1 MRVSGTDKFMKTM
14 GKIAMNDNGR
24 KKPRLHV
31 IPGGLHRSA
40 EYGPVRIVAAP
51 ENAPP
56 FSVDAMTYEEDTFL
70 IMSADPEDVPPDI
83 HPIRLMA
90 ELEAFKPKEI
100 GSVIVKNGNP
110 LKLLA
115 VVHDVNKEPTCRGK
129 WVEKALQAVF
139 REVERRGIQSLGMP
153 LLATRHGRLPC
164 SRFAQLLSRV
174 LAQNDFQSLKKLWIV
189 APVPDNCDVISALE
203 ENFYLNPS

>member
-1 MRVSGTDKFMKTM
+1 M

-24 KKPRLHV
+24 KKPNLHV
-31 IPGGLHRSA
+31 IPGGLHRTA
-40 EYGPVRIVAAP
+40 EYGAVRIVAAP

-56 FSVDAMTYEEDTFL
+56 FPVDAMTYEEDTFL
-70 IMSADPEDVPPDI
+70 IMSADPEEVPPDI
-83 HPIRLMA
+83 HPIRLIA
-90 ELEAFKPKEI
+90 ELESFEPKKI
-100 GSVIVKNGNP
+100 GSVIVKTGMP

-129 WVEKALQAVF
+129 YVEKALHAVF

-174 LAQNDFQSLKKLWIV
+174 LAQNEFNSLKKLWLV
-189 APVPDNCDVISALE
+189 APVPDNCDVISAME
-203 ENFYLNPS
+203 ENFYLNQS